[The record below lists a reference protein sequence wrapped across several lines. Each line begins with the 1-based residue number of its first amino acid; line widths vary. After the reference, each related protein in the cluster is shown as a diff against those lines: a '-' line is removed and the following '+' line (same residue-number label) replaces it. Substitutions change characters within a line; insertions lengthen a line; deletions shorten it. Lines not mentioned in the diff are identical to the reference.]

1 LNYESFH
8 PVNDI
13 FILRSL
19 INPPI
24 DENVELVFI
33 VAASPVF
40 IVTTTTLIGGNAPV
54 QSYTVAF
61 YAYLG
66 KNELNIAL
74 HHSFIFDVV
83 IANLGNGYNKHT
95 GAFIVPR
102 TKHRLY
108 AEMVT
113 DITPRNVKSHNETTQ
128 QKIKR
133 IIINHILTNF
143 HLFYY
148 DAYYN

>member
-1 LNYESFH
+1 
-8 PVNDI
+8 VNDI

-24 DENVELVFI
+24 
-33 VAASPVF
+33 
-40 IVTTTTLIGGNAPV
+40 
-54 QSYTVAF
+54 
-61 YAYLG
+61 
-66 KNELNIAL
+66 ELNIAL

-95 GAFIVPR
+95 GAFIVPQDGVYVLTLTIFPNR
-102 TKHRLY
+102 GT
-108 AEMVT
+108 
-113 DITPRNVKSHNETTQ
+113 ITSVHILRNREV
-128 QKIKR
+128 